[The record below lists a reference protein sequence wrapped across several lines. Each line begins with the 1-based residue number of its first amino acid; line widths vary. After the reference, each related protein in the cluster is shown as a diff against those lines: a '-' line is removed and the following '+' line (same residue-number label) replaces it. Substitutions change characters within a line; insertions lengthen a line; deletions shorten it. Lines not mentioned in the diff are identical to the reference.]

1 MPTSDQIK
9 RINTDPDGLDFESL
23 KKQGIENVQR
33 LCGDVWTDYNAH
45 DPGVTILEQ
54 LCYGLTDLVYRS
66 GFETQDYLV
75 GENGEIDY
83 QRQALFN
90 PKDIFPS
97 SPVTNADY
105 QKVLYDAIPA
115 IDNIWFEPVLDDEDE
130 SRGLYAVFV
139 KLNDHSSLADEA
151 FPNQDDRLSV
161 IFETMESLRKHSDK
175 GSETL
180 DQLGHYLDARHEAL
194 RRRNDR
200 VKKRALIAKFDVLL
214 TQAIEVLAQLDANLS
229 CLDSI
234 WEKLDLIWSIL
245 VDDASRLT
253 ETIQIRLDNALS
265 QFNELMNQPT
275 LFPQLVEMLPE
286 LNVPLTKHDDLFFML
301 RQCLP
306 KMETSLLSLDD
317 SLRTLDTAL
326 SDIYDSL
333 CEPVDAPERVSEDQR
348 EDIVSR
354 VKTFFADH
362 RNLCEDI
369 HSVEIIKTV
378 PYFLVGEIEVKPTHD
393 LAKVYAE
400 IFFKCAKYISSGIRV
415 ERYETVLADEKN
427 YEKIFSGPLTGRG
440 YINDHFLGTVREFL
454 SVVDLI
460 AVINQIDGV
469 KQVRNLSLMDQENKK
484 HTAINCKPSEGLL
497 PNLCFPQVGKP
508 MQVLRLSF
516 SGSVRATKRRKQSIH
531 GKAAKNKDK
540 LLLEATELELEKLIF
555 EHHAFRNNPPS
566 FDQFIKLPKGQRRP
580 LQDYTSIQNQ
590 FPAIYGINR
599 YGVPPTASVAV
610 KAKAKQLKAYLYPYE
625 QLMANYLKNLQEMP
639 RLFSQDA
646 ELKQSYFSQ
655 LLNNQNV
662 PDIEKL
668 YAGGTTQTQQLT
680 AEIHSYYDNFGE
692 RRNRVLD
699 TLLAMYGE
707 EFPQQSLVRF
717 NCYRQIDNDHWLIEK
732 KTNYLQHICEMSRDR
747 AQGFNYLA
755 SNENSFSLSNADHVA
770 SIQSKVSILLGL
782 DKSRHSQWVTDALV
796 KRKSRVVPEEK
807 LATQVEFVTPDKK
820 KPEPVPELHDGRT
833 PHKDLLP
840 VQLPSFSDAVFKE
853 GIDLKSYQLVRSDT
867 NTVVCFKPENDDR
880 LWRITSK
887 KKFDEAAEYARQFC
901 HAMTQLNM
909 ESEGLHIV
917 EHLLLRPYGDDVV
930 SETQSET
937 FYNFRVSVILP
948 AWTARFSDE
957 EFRRYA
963 EETVQRN
970 LPAHIYAEFF
980 WLDFFHMRNFELHYK
995 RWLKLLQQVNEGG
1008 DNTANL
1014 KKLNKASEKIISFL
1028 IKNKSFHECECWV

>member
-1 MPTSDQIK
+1 M
-9 RINTDPDGLDFESL
+9 
-23 KKQGIENVQR
+23 
-33 LCGDVWTDYNAH
+33 
-45 DPGVTILEQ
+45 
-54 LCYGLTDLVYRS
+54 TDLAYRS
-66 GFETQDYLV
+66 GFETQDYLT

-83 QRQALFN
+83 QQQALFN

-105 QKVLYDAIPA
+105 QKILYDAIPA
-115 IDNIWFEPVLDDEDE
+115 IDNIWFEPVLDDEGA

-139 KLNDHSSLADEA
+139 KLNDHLSLADEA
-151 FPNQDDRLSV
+151 LPNQSDRLSI
-161 IFETMESLRKHSDK
+161 IFEAMESLRKLSVK
-175 GSETL
+175 GGETL
-180 DQLGHYLDARHEAL
+180 DQLGHSLDARQEAL
-194 RRRNDR
+194 RRRNNR
-200 VKKRALIAKFDVLL
+200 VKKRALVAKFDVFL
-214 TQAIEVLAQLDANLS
+214 TQAIEILAQLDANLS
-229 CLDSI
+229 CLDNI
-234 WEKLDLIWSIL
+234 WEKLDLIWL
-245 VDDASRLT
+245 VLADDASRLT
-253 ETIQIRLDNALS
+253 ETIQTRLDNALS
-265 QFNELMNQPT
+265 QFNEVMNQPT

-286 LNVPLTKHDDLFFML
+286 LNAPLTKHDDLFFML

-306 KMETSLLSLDD
+306 KMEASLSSLDD
-317 SLRTLDTAL
+317 SLCELNAEL
-326 SDIYDSL
+326 SGINDSL
-333 CEPVDAPERVSEDQR
+333 CEPVDASELVSEDQR
-348 EDIVSR
+348 EDIVKR
-354 VKTFFADH
+354 RIKTFFAGH

-369 HSVEIIKTV
+369 RSVEIIKTA
-378 PYFLVGEIEVKPTHD
+378 PYFLVGEIEVKPAND
-393 LAKVYAE
+393 LAKVYAD

-415 ERYETVLADEKN
+415 ERYEAVLADEKN
-427 YEKIFSGPLTGRG
+427 YEQIFSGPLTRRG
-440 YINDHFLGTVREFL
+440 YINDYFFETARESL

-469 KQVRNLSLMDQENKK
+469 KRVRNISLMDQENKK
-484 HTAINCKPSEGLL
+484 HVAINCKPSEGLL
-497 PNLCFPQVGKP
+497 PSLRFPQVGKP

-516 SGSVRATKRRKQSIH
+516 SESVRATKKRKQSSH

-540 LLLEATELELEKLIF
+540 LLLEATKLELEKLIF
-555 EHHAFRNNPPS
+555 EHHAFRNNLPS
-566 FDQFIKLPKGQRRP
+566 FDQFIKLPKGQRRH
-580 LQDYTSIQNQ
+580 LQNYTSIQNQ

-599 YGVPPTASVAV
+599 YGVPTKASVAV

-662 PDIEKL
+662 PDIEEL
-668 YAGGTTQTQQLT
+668 YVGGTTQTQQLT
-680 AEIHSYYDNFGE
+680 AEIYSYYDNFGE

-717 NCYRQIDNDHWLIEK
+717 NFYRQADNDHWLIEK
-732 KTNYLQHICEMSRDR
+732 KTNYLQHICKMSRDR

-755 SNENSFSLSNADHVA
+755 STENAFSLSNADHVA

-782 DKSRHSQWVTDALV
+782 DKPRHFQWMTDALV

-807 LATQVEFVTPDKK
+807 LATQVEFVMADEEAKS
-820 KPEPVPELHDGRT
+820 VPALHDGRT

-840 VQLPSFSDAVFKE
+840 VKLPPFSDAVFKE
-853 GIDLKSYQLVRSDT
+853 GIDLKNYQLVRSDT
-867 NTVVCFKPENDDR
+867 DTVVCFKPMNDER
-880 LWRITSK
+880 LWRLTSK
-887 KKFDEAAEYARQFC
+887 KKFDEAAEYAHQFC
-901 HAMTQLNM
+901 HAITQLNM

-930 SETQSET
+930 SETQPET

-948 AWTARFSDE
+948 SWTARFSDD

-980 WLDFFHMRNFELHYK
+980 WLDFVYMRDFELRYK
-995 RWLKLLQQVNEGG
+995 RWLKLLQQVNQGS
-1008 DNTANL
+1008 DNTANV

-1028 IKNKSFHECECWV
+1028 IKNKPLHECESWV